1 MAEKGLRARLTSYD
15 VLPTLAQLFDRCAR
29 TSFLS
34 GSAAPRDGRKRV
46 EHLTIDAHRRTG
58 LCPPGLSHASSS
70 TRDSGSSAMRAV
82 SSTSFIAAQ
91 YAALCSSSSA
101 RASVW
106 SFNKRNQPKDHALAT
121 FA

>member
-34 GSAAPRDGRKRV
+34 GSAAPRDGRGRV

-70 TRDSGSSAMRAV
+70 TKDSGSSAMRAA
-82 SSTSFIAAQ
+82 SSISFIAVLF
-91 YAALCSSSSA
+91 AALCSSCFV

-106 SFNKRNQPKDHALAT
+106 NFSLRNQPRDRARAT